1 MKSSFAII
9 GCGRVGTALA
19 RHLSKAGYPPA
30 GFASRSRESALQ
42 AAEAAGA
49 EGAVYDHAW
58 EASAKADVVFI
69 STPDQAIVPACEEIA
84 ENRGVQENA
93 AVLHCSGALSSD
105 ILAAAR
111 QCGAAVGSMHP
122 LQSFAAVTEENPFAG
137 IKMAIEGES
146 AAVEQAWQI
155 AEALG
160 ADPISIRTEGKILY
174 HAAAVAASNYLVTLM
189 RLSFDLLKAS
199 GVSESEAYCVLKPLI
214 SGTLNNIEQTGIPE
228 ALTGPIARGDVA
240 TVADHLAAIR
250 EVSPE
255 AAELYTRLGLATI
268 DIATAR
274 GTLSKNAAGQLA
286 GLLSG
291 QAGQ

>member
-42 AAEAAGA
+42 AARAADA

-199 GVSESEAYCVLKPLI
+199 GVSESE
-214 SGTLNNIEQTGIPE
+214 
-228 ALTGPIARGDVA
+228 
-240 TVADHLAAIR
+240 
-250 EVSPE
+250 
-255 AAELYTRLGLATI
+255 
-268 DIATAR
+268 
-274 GTLSKNAAGQLA
+274 
-286 GLLSG
+286 
-291 QAGQ
+291 